1 VTRAWDESAANA
13 SLSRVEAGQ
22 LDAPMADQPA
32 RAVLPEVVAQWVR
45 LARGPSWDALV
56 RHEAEW
62 EHPERTRFQAR
73 QALGQALRDV
83 LVLAAISVAA
93 VERA

>member
-1 VTRAWDESAANA
+1 
-13 SLSRVEAGQ
+13 
-22 LDAPMADQPA
+22 MADQPA

-62 EHPERTRFQAR
+62 EHPERPRFQAR

-93 VERA
+93 VERAQGATLWRVQHRCRAERMAAGQVAWM